1 MDLADKCRTNAAFKR
16 VVTTIG
22 VTQYTVMHLEP
33 GADIGS
39 EKHGRYDQ
47 NTVVVSGHGYAELD
61 GVRIGL
67 GCGSFVPIKGGV
79 RHNIVNTDR
88 REPLKLIV
96 TYTPPKFPD
105 GAVYQTRE
113 EAENAEQ
120 SY

>member
-1 MDLADKCRTNAAFKR
+1 MDLADKSRANTAFKR
-16 VVTTIG
+16 VITTIG

-33 GADIGS
+33 GDGIGD
-39 EKHGRYDQ
+39 EKHERYDQ
-47 NTVVVSGHGYAELD
+47 GTVVVAGHGYAELD

-88 REPLKLIV
+88 REPLKLVV

-105 GAVYQTRE
+105 GGVYQTRE
-113 EAENAEQ
+113 EAEAAER